1 MDDEFD
7 SELVCSEMSD
17 AQAISVGVGVGKEF
31 VRDVVNAADIMLVF
45 MPNSVRLDGHRPE
58 FLPRLMAGRIYISR
72 IWQSETLF
80 HQESAPRSHLRPKA
94 GAELKLELPC

>member
-1 MDDEFD
+1 MDEFD
-7 SELVCSEMSD
+7 SELVFSEMSD

-31 VRDVVNAADIMLVF
+31 QRDVIDAADSMEFML
-45 MPNSVRLDGHRPE
+45 NGVRLDGHRPE

-72 IWQSETLF
+72 IWQSEIPS

-94 GAELKLELPC
+94 SAELKLELPC